1 MLIGLA
7 VHEAICAPDLVSAL
21 ANAVFGAL
29 IHVDVLIWLTP
40 SSSPSIVND
49 GLILGAH
56 SRHRMFTLAQT
67 TCRLDAGRCFLPDHA
82 CALPEFDPCPGPQC
96 HRRIECRTCNDEIS
110 TARRIF
116 GSNARPSQLAAL
128 PQRTL
133 YALQI

>member
-1 MLIGLA
+1 MRVLYANSARNTERRPSFLFRGRFAGERGRWCLQDFPLGSKPMLIGLA

-67 TCRLDAGRCFLPDHA
+67 TCRLDAGRCF
-82 CALPEFDPCPGPQC
+82 
-96 HRRIECRTCNDEIS
+96 
-110 TARRIF
+110 
-116 GSNARPSQLAAL
+116 
-128 PQRTL
+128 
-133 YALQI
+133 